1 MRRARVS
8 LSHSQRDLVAQ
19 EVGVMDQISYS
30 NSVLTFFSKGNK
42 RDTYKGV
49 TAYFISYSF
58 SGKKW
63 LVPPMLDVVL
73 TGNFSQ
79 PP

>member
-19 EVGVMDQISYS
+19 EVGVMHQISYS

-49 TAYFISYSF
+49 TAYFHF
-58 SGKKW
+58 LFFFRKKM
-63 LVPPMLDVVL
+63 VGPPYA
-73 TGNFSQ
+73 
-79 PP
+79 